1 MDATLNLYWMDG
13 GITPERPDELDPDV
27 NMNEA
32 LGDGRE
38 KMILKEALCL
48 LEPKEK
54 FPADG
59 AAVIQGCC
67 RFHLIKM

>member
-1 MDATLNLYWMDG
+1 MEKMLNLYWMDG
-13 GITPERPDELDPDV
+13 GITPDRPDELDPDV

-32 LGDGRE
+32 LATVPE

-48 LEPKEK
+48 LEQKEK

-59 AAVIQGCC
+59 VEVIQDYY
-67 RFHLIKM
+67 RFH